1 MPVGGPVATN
11 VCVRVCVCVCVYV
24 CVCARVLYAREVRES
39 ALAITVRVVE
49 EALIKAEAAV
59 LVDHPRVEGTEQQRR
74 GEPTQDAP

>member
-1 MPVGGPVATN
+1 MKAVASGGPVAAN
-11 VCVRVCVCVCVYV
+11 VCVCA
-24 CVCARVLYAREVRES
+24 CARVLYAREVRES